1 MNPVLFKAMVKFCTT
16 NQLLFIESEAEL
28 VCAARRFGKSR
39 NILKVTKLTKIRI
52 STISNNQA
60 ANYTVNQRKLLSKMF
75 LNIRKAFDSVV
86 FYIRV
91 LLQFWLHEAQG
102 L

>member
-1 MNPVLFKAMVKFCTT
+1 M
-16 NQLLFIESEAEL
+16 
-28 VCAARRFGKSR
+28 CAARRFGKSR

-60 ANYTVNQRKLLSKMF
+60 AKYTVNQRKLFSKMF